1 MRRNEVYHEIK
12 NEEKMQADAYGIAGI
27 IYAVWLAAAEYSEC
41 QCRNNS
47 KNKSVFLWKTGNGEC
62 RFQNEIRDMVE
73 DQCRKQDGILP
84 QSW

>member
-41 QCRNNS
+41 QCCNDS
-47 KNKSVFLWKTGNGEC
+47 KNNGIFLWKIRNGGC

-73 DQCRKQDGILP
+73 DQCRQQDGILP
-84 QSW
+84 QSG